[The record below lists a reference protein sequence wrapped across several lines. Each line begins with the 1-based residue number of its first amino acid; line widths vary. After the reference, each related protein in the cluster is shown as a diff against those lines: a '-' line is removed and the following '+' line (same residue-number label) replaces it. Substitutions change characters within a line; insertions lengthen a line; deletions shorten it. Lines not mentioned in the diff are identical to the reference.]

1 MITGQGLIDAMERSS
16 EILTE
21 LLEIAPFLGR
31 AGVFSTPY
39 AIPVGYFQDFADILM
54 YRIRFEAEGFGEI
67 NSVSAPEEIVEI
79 SPLLAGLKNKNP
91 YQVPDGYFEV
101 LNTKFPIKEN
111 VPPKLTALPRTN
123 KTKRISIPMR
133 IVRYAAAACIVG
145 MLGIFTFK
153 ITHNQNM
160 DPINGLT
167 TISDQDMANYL
178 DSDDIHWTPDNTTNL
193 QTSTVDLS
201 DNDIHDLLSSVPD
214 VELEQYSL
222 LLPEQK
228 PSVN

>member
-1 MITGQGLIDAMERSS
+1 MESLH

-21 LLEIAPFLGR
+21 LLEIAPFLGK
-31 AGVFSTPY
+31 AGVLKDPY
-39 AIPVGYFQDFADILM
+39 AVPAGYFEDFADILI
-54 YRIRFEAEGFGEI
+54 YRIRFEAEGFEEI
-67 NSVSAPEEIVEI
+67 NSIPAPEEIAEI
-79 SPLLAGLKNKNP
+79 STLLAGLKNKNT
-91 YQVPDGYFEV
+91 YQVPVGYFES
-101 LNTKFPIKEN
+101 LNANVQLTEN
-111 VPPKLTALPRTN
+111 VPSKLTAIPLPG
-123 KTKRISIPMR
+123 KTKKISVPMR

-145 MLGIFTFK
+145 MIGITTFNV
-153 ITHNQNM
+153 THHQVL

-167 TISDQDMANYL
+167 TVSDQDMANYL
-178 DSDDIHWTPDNTTNL
+178 DIDDVHWTPDNPTDL

>member
-1 MITGQGLIDAMERSS
+1 MESS
-16 EILTE
+16 NEILTE

-31 AGVFSTPY
+31 AGALKNPY
-39 AIPVGYFQDFADILM
+39 IVPAGYFDDFTNILM
-54 YRIRFEAEGFGEI
+54 YRIRFETDGFGEVNDI
-67 NSVSAPEEIVEI
+67 PAPEEIAEI
-79 SPLLAGLKNKNP
+79 SPLLAGLKIKNP
-91 YQVPDGYFEV
+91 YQVPVGYFEA
-101 LNTKFPIKEN
+101 LSTNIPLTENTR
-111 VPPKLTALPRTN
+111 PKLIAVPQDN
-123 KTKRISIPMR
+123 KKKKVSIPMR

-145 MLGIFTFK
+145 MIGITTFNL
-153 ITHNQNM
+153 THHQVL

-167 TISDQDMANYL
+167 TVSDQDMANYL
-178 DSDDIHWTPDNTTNL
+178 DIDDVHWTPDNPSGL

-201 DNDIHDLLSSVPD
+201 DNDIHDLLGSVPD

>member
-1 MITGQGLIDAMERSS
+1 MESPNK
-16 EILTE
+16 ILTE
-21 LLEIAPFLGR
+21 LLEIAPFLGK
-31 AGVFSTPY
+31 AGVLKAPY
-39 AIPVGYFQDFADILM
+39 GLPSGYFEDFADILM

-67 NSVSAPEEIVEI
+67 KTVSSPEEISGI

-91 YQVPDGYFEV
+91 YQVPVGYFES
-101 LNTKFPIKEN
+101 LNNNVQISEN
-111 VPPKLTALPRTN
+111 VPPKLTAVP
-123 KTKRISIPMR
+123 KSSEPKKISIPIR

-145 MLGIFTFK
+145 MIGITTFNL
-153 ITHNQNM
+153 THHQIP

-167 TISDQDMANYL
+167 TVSDQDMANFL
-178 DSDDIHWTPDNTTNL
+178 DKDDVHWTPDNPSDL
-193 QTSTVDLS
+193 QTSTVNLS
-201 DNDIHDLLSSVPD
+201 DNDIHDLLGSVPD

>member
-1 MITGQGLIDAMERSS
+1 MESPNK
-16 EILTE
+16 ILTE
-21 LLEIAPFLGR
+21 LLEIAPFLGK
-31 AGVFSTPY
+31 AGVLEAPY
-39 AIPVGYFQDFADILM
+39 GIPAGYFEDFADILM

-67 NSVSAPEEIVEI
+67 KSVSSPEEISGI

-91 YQVPDGYFEV
+91 YQVPVGYFES
-101 LNTKFPIKEN
+101 LNNDVQISEN
-111 VPPKLTALPRTN
+111 VPPKLTAVPQSS
-123 KTKRISIPMR
+123 KPKKISIPMR

-145 MLGIFTFK
+145 MIGITTFNL
-153 ITHNQNM
+153 THHQLL

-167 TISDQDMANYL
+167 TVSNQDMANFL
-178 DSDDIHWTPDNTTNL
+178 DKDDVHWTPDNPSDL
-193 QTSTVDLS
+193 QTSTVNLS
-201 DNDIHDLLSSVPD
+201 DNDIHDLLGSVPD

>member
-1 MITGQGLIDAMERSS
+1 MESPNK
-16 EILTE
+16 ILTE

-31 AGVFSTPY
+31 AGVLRAPY
-39 AIPVGYFQDFADILM
+39 DIPAGYFEDFADILM
-54 YRIRFEAEGFGEI
+54 YRIRFEAEGFGEL
-67 NSVSAPEEIVEI
+67 NSVSAPEEIAEI
-79 SPLLAGLKNKNP
+79 SPLLAGLKNRIP
-91 YQVPDGYFEV
+91 YQVPVGYFENLGHKLQV
-101 LNTKFPIKEN
+101 TEN
-111 VPPKLTALPRTN
+111 VPRKLTAVPQSN
-123 KTKRISIPMR
+123 KTKKISIPMR

-145 MLGIFTFK
+145 MIGITTFNL
-153 ITHNQNM
+153 THHQIL

-167 TISDQDMANYL
+167 TVSDQDMANYL
-178 DSDDIHWTPDNTTNL
+178 DIDDVHWTPDNPSDL

>member
-1 MITGQGLIDAMERSS
+1 MESRN

-31 AGVFSTPY
+31 AGALGVPY
-39 AIPVGYFQDFADILM
+39 VAPAGYFEDFADILL
-54 YRIRFEAEGFGEI
+54 YRIRFEKEGFGEI
-67 NSVSAPEEIVEI
+67 NNVSSQEEIAEI
-79 SPLLAGLKNKNP
+79 SPLLAGLQNKNP
-91 YQVPDGYFEV
+91 YHVPNGYFQK
-101 LNTKFPIKEN
+101 LNTTIHSPEKSQSELFTISD
-111 VPPKLTALPRTN
+111 LN
-123 KTKRISIPMR
+123 KTKRISIPMK

-145 MLGIFTFK
+145 MIGITTFNL
-153 ITHNQNM
+153 THHQIS

-167 TISDQDMANYL
+167 TVSDQDMANYL
-178 DSDDIHWTPDNTTNL
+178 DVDDVHWTPDNPTSL
-193 QTSTVDLS
+193 ESSTVTLS
-201 DNDIHDLLSSVPD
+201 DNDIHDLLGSVPD

>member
-1 MITGQGLIDAMERSS
+1 MKA
-16 EILTE
+16 
-21 LLEIAPFLGR
+21 
-31 AGVFSTPY
+31 PY
-39 AIPVGYFQDFADILM
+39 AIPAGYFEDFADIVM
-54 YRIRFEAEGFGEI
+54 YRIRFEAEGFGEV
-67 NSVSAPEEIVEI
+67 NSVTGPEEIAEI

-91 YQVPDGYFEV
+91 YQVPTGYFES
-101 LNTKFPIKEN
+101 LSNKIPGTEN
-111 VPPKLTALPRTN
+111 VPRKLTAVLQSN
-123 KTKRISIPMR
+123 KTRKISIPMR

-145 MLGIFTFK
+145 MIGITTFNV
-153 ITHNQNM
+153 THHQVL

-167 TISDQDMANYL
+167 TVSDQDMANYL
-178 DSDDIHWTPDNTTNL
+178 DVDDVHWTPDNTSDL
-193 QTSTVDLS
+193 QTATVDLS

>member
-1 MITGQGLIDAMERSS
+1 MESKN

-21 LLEIAPFLGR
+21 LFEIAPFLGKEG
-31 AGVFSTPY
+31 ALIAPY
-39 AIPVGYFQDFADILM
+39 VAPAGYFEDFADILM

-67 NSVSAPEEIVEI
+67 NNISSPEEIAEV

-91 YQVPDGYFEV
+91 YQVPIGYFQN
-101 LNTKFPIKEN
+101 LNTSVRIAEDIPSKLVAAPGFNRIK
-111 VPPKLTALPRTN
+111 K
-123 KTKRISIPMR
+123 ISIPMR
-133 IVRYAAAACIVG
+133 IVRYAAAACIIG
-145 MLGIFTFK
+145 MIGITTFNL
-153 ITHNQNM
+153 THHQIA
-160 DPINGLT
+160 DPIKGLT
-167 TISDQDMANYL
+167 TVSDQDMANYL
-178 DSDDIHWTPDNTTNL
+178 DIDDVHWTPDNTSSL
-193 QTSTVDLS
+193 ETSTVNLS

>member
-1 MITGQGLIDAMERSS
+1 MESS
-16 EILTE
+16 NEILTE

-31 AGVFSTPY
+31 GGGLKTPY
-39 AIPVGYFQDFADILM
+39 AIPVGYFEDFTDILM
-54 YRIRFEAEGFGEI
+54 YRIRFEAEGFGEAAG
-67 NSVSAPEEIVEI
+67 VSAPEEIAEI
-79 SPLLAGLKNKNP
+79 SPLLAELKNKNP
-91 YQVPDGYFEV
+91 YQVPKGYFEN
-101 LNTKFPIKEN
+101 LNANVQVTEN
-111 VPPKLTALPRTN
+111 VPLKLVAVPQFN
-123 KTKRISIPMR
+123 KTKKISIPIR

-153 ITHNQNM
+153 ITHNRGV
-160 DPINGLT
+160 DPIKGLT
-167 TISDQDMANYL
+167 TISDQAIANYL
-178 DSDDIHWTPDNTTNL
+178 DSDDIHWTPDNMSDL

-201 DNDIHDLLSSVPD
+201 DNDIHDLLGNVPD

>member
-1 MITGQGLIDAMERSS
+1 MESPN

-21 LLEIAPFLGR
+21 LLEIAPYLGR
-31 AGVFSTPY
+31 AGALKAPY
-39 AIPVGYFQDFADILM
+39 VIPVGYLEDFADILM
-54 YRIRFEAEGFGEI
+54 YRIRFEADGFGEI
-67 NSVSAPEEIVEI
+67 NSVSTPEEIAEI

-91 YQVPDGYFEV
+91 YQVPVGYFES
-101 LNTKFPIKEN
+101 LNANDQVTEN
-111 VPPKLTALPRTN
+111 VPPKLTALPHTN
-123 KTKRISIPMR
+123 KPKKISIPMR

-145 MLGIFTFK
+145 MIGITTFNL
-153 ITHNQNM
+153 THHQIL

-167 TISDQDMANYL
+167 TVSNQDMANYL
-178 DSDDIHWTPDNTTNL
+178 DIDDVHWTPDNPSDL
-193 QTSTVDLS
+193 QTATVDLS
-201 DNDIHDLLSSVPD
+201 DNDIHDLLSSVSD